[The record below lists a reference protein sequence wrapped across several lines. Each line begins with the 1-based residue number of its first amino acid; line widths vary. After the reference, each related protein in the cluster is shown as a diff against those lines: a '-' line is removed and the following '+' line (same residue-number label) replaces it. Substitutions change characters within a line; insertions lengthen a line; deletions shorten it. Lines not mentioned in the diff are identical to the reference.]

1 VQNHGLYDIEAR
13 YSMINEDLGP
23 SRQLQVLH
31 LRVINDDALNFFL
44 DIHLPSLLPDLIAI
58 FDIS

>member
-1 VQNHGLYDIEAR
+1 
-13 YSMINEDLGP
+13 MINEDLGP

-44 DIHLPSLLPDLIAI
+44 DIHLPSFLPDLIAI